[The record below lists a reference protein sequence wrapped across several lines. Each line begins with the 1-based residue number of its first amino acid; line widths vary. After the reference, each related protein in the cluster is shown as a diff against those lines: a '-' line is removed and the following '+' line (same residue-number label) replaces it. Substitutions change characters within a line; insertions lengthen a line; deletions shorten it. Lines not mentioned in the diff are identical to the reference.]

1 MIRVLV
7 AAENELLRAA
17 LTALLARERDL
28 AVVAEAAHWDDVV
41 PVAVWAD
48 PDVALI
54 DLDLDGRDGLPA
66 AIRLLRDGFPT
77 LILASAN
84 RHTALARLA
93 ATEARD
99 IGFLSVSAPPDEV
112 IGAVRDLAR
121 GEPVIDPEIA
131 MLALTAPDSPL
142 TERETDVLGR
152 VADGAPATE
161 IADELGLAVSTVRN
175 HLSRINGK
183 IGARTRIEAVKVATN
198 AGWL

>member
-28 AVVAEAAHWDDVV
+28 AVVAEAAHWGDVV
-41 PVAVWAD
+41 PVAVW
-48 PDVALI
+48 V